1 MVNFKSISDN
11 LKNTRHW
18 KKDLDELLEKQG
30 IKRTNAIEYYICTSK
45 EIWLSYKFRVN
56 SNGNCE
62 FYYINHQKNNYD
74 IVERIRKSPF
84 RFGQFG
90 EIYAMQ
96 EPEKFVALAP
106 VFYPAFFK
114 WIEE

>member
-1 MVNFKSISDN
+1 MRNI
-11 LKNTRHW
+11 
-18 KKDLDELLEKQG
+18 LDDDGPLNVLLEKQG
-30 IKRTNAIEYYICTSK
+30 VKRTKAIEFQTFNSK

-56 SNGNCE
+56 SNGNGE
-62 FYYINHQKNNYD
+62 FYYINHHKNTYD
-74 IVERIRKSPF
+74 VVERARTSPF

-90 EIYAMQ
+90 EIYALR

-106 VFYPAFFK
+106 VFYPIFFK